1 MQCEK
6 GSAVFSYAMQVQA
19 PGADVV
25 CRSGV
30 VLGVP
35 SDLTCSATGA
45 RPDVNVIRCHCNLK
59 GPKQIQRSNHSI
71 CVKIANNFLSYFLS
85 EN

>member
-19 PGADVV
+19 LGADVV

-45 RPDVNVIRCHCNLK
+45 RPDVNVI
-59 GPKQIQRSNHSI
+59 
-71 CVKIANNFLSYFLS
+71 
-85 EN
+85 